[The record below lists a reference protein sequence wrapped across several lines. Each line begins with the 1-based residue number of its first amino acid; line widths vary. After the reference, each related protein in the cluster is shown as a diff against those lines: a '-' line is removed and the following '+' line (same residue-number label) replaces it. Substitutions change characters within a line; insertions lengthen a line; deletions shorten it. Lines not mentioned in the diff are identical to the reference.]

1 MEPLSLPLGREW
13 RKAPAFRRGRATSP
27 SRRSRELSTWFH
39 APLRKALLS
48 STPSP
53 DEGEKS
59 LSPVRLCLTP
69 PL

>member
-27 SRRSRELSTWFH
+27 PEEVGSCLLGSTPPPESFAFLH
-39 APLRKALLS
+39 
-48 STPSP
+48 PSP